1 MTDVHVVLT
10 TYGDLGW
17 AIHSPQLPGLVGGR
31 DTADSIMRDTA
42 DILMFAGLGDIPNP
56 RIVTHEEHALE
67 DPAGNEYLVRF
78 ADDEHAE
85 ERVRLAGYAGTA
97 IVGGVWS
104 DNDRAQQRTLDTGE
118 RLVISAVRSDTL
130 TWIRDQLRANDVAT
144 MIVIAQEPD
153 DLAGP
158 IIWNM
163 PYSVPGFAPTDGYN
177 PEALGLTTEST
188 IEDAIRAT
196 MAADVERLGK
206 RLPKLD
212 RDVLHRELTRV

>member
-31 DTADSIMRDTA
+31 ATADSIIRDTA
-42 DILMFAGLGDIPNP
+42 DILMFAGIGNLPEP
-56 RIVTHEEHALE
+56 RVITHEEHALE

-85 ERVRLAGYAGTA
+85 ERARLAGYAGAA
-97 IVGGVWS
+97 IVAGAWS
-104 DNDRAQQRTLDTGE
+104 DSDRAQQRTLDTGE
-118 RLVISAVRSDTL
+118 RLVISAVRSDSL
-130 TWIRDQLRANDVAT
+130 SWIRDQLREKDVAT

-153 DLAGP
+153 EQAGP
-158 IIWNM
+158 VIWNM
-163 PYSVPGFAPTDGYN
+163 PYSVPGFDSTDGYN
-177 PEALGLTTEST
+177 PEALGLTPEST

-196 MAADVERLGK
+196 MAADVERMGQ
-206 RLPKLD
+206 RLPKPD
-212 RDVLHRELTRV
+212 RDVVHRELTRV